1 MPDIDI
7 DAPGK
12 TLMLMGNEAI
22 ARGALEAGVG
32 FIASYPG
39 TPASEILPRLAEVA
53 KRRNLYAEW
62 SINEIV
68 ALWNANAAATAGSAP
83 WPR

>member
-53 KRRNLYAEW
+53 KRRNL
-62 SINEIV
+62 V
-68 ALWNANAAATAGSAP
+68 C
-83 WPR
+83 RMVD